1 MTDKPD
7 QVIGELRQYLARF
20 APRHRFRD
28 DDANQLI
35 GLLKGCWSSIGGSYE
50 EAMAEHKL
58 ERAYDLEWQPPLLTF
73 RIERHGSYM
82 VGSNRAEKQ
91 WWEIDI
97 DQARVVELG
106 THGYRQVV
114 PNAPRFDVKPL
125 AEEIVGIACEGR
137 DDERLRWAA
146 DRSRVTLNL
155 AKALDLATGPS
166 PNQTREGRRKR
177 LARAVQELMVASGW
191 LHQGRNIYER
201 PSSTSGS
208 R

>member
-28 DDANQLI
+28 DDATQLI

-106 THGYRQVV
+106 THGYRRWC
-114 PNAPRFDVKPL
+114 PTRPASMSSRWPRRSSASPAKD
-125 AEEIVGIACEGR
+125 GTMSACAGR
-137 DDERLRWAA
+137 QTG
-146 DRSRVTLNL
+146 RV
-155 AKALDLATGPS
+155 
-166 PNQTREGRRKR
+166 
-177 LARAVQELMVASGW
+177 
-191 LHQGRNIYER
+191 
-201 PSSTSGS
+201 
-208 R
+208 